1 VTGKK
6 LRAFNGGKFMKKYLT
21 SVLLVVSAAVTIAA
35 TPEKTSFTVP
45 MKPKQAPKAVKPP
58 PLQPQET
65 RGVLVRAFSRGHN
78 PVQMLNPKANPAKY
92 GTSQEHVA
100 YDPYTGKPMGIKLL
114 EFVF

>member
-1 VTGKK
+1 
-6 LRAFNGGKFMKKYLT
+6 MKKYLT
-21 SVLLVVSAAVTIAA
+21 SVLLVMAAAVTMAA
-35 TPEKTSFTVP
+35 PQQKTSFNAP
-45 MKPKQAPKAVKPP
+45 MKLKQAPKAVKP